1 MTTKWGKVN
10 DLSGGQYSVN
20 KNIRFKA
27 SMLASDLC
35 DYSDAYIVVKDRIN
49 VKATENTEVGQKNVV
64 FKNNA
69 PFRSCITKIKSTL
82 IDDTEDL
89 RIVMPMYK
97 LFEYSRN
104 YSVAS
109 GILQNYYIDDI
120 DDVDDNASDG
130 KSFNQGKNNRR
141 NRC

>member
-1 MTTKWGKVN
+1 M
-10 DLSGGQYSVN
+10 
-20 KNIRFKA
+20 
-27 SMLASDLC
+27 
-35 DYSDAYIVVKDRIN
+35 
-49 VKATENTEVGQKNVV
+49 

-69 PFRSCITKIKSTL
+69 PFRSCITKINSAL

-89 RIVMPMYK
+89 RIVMPMYNF
-97 LFEYSRN
+97 FEYSRN